1 MSSRISP
8 PPQTAARTE
17 PYSFSAFSQLESSFH
32 FLEVV
37 RATDTRPIT
46 ALLVSVPHV
55 RLTKQS
61 NMAALEEAF
70 SRVAQIFIQNFGIKV
85 AQTNLFARWLC
96 FESRFSA
103 EMI

>member
-17 PYSFSAFSQLESSFH
+17 PYSFPAFSQLESSFH

-46 ALLVSVPHV
+46 ALLLSVW
-55 RLTKQS
+55 LTKQS

-85 AQTNLFARWLC
+85 AQTNLLARWLC

>member
-1 MSSRISP
+1 
-8 PPQTAARTE
+8 
-17 PYSFSAFSQLESSFH
+17 
-32 FLEVV
+32 
-37 RATDTRPIT
+37 
-46 ALLVSVPHV
+46 
-55 RLTKQS
+55 
-61 NMAALEEAF
+61 MAALEEAF